1 MSESANRVT
10 PAKAAKAAKPPL
22 LLVSRSSTIIGL
34 TVGAT
39 LNLGAALLTQAFL
52 GPGGDFAAALSERPT
67 LGIASALLNLVGIPL
82 MLLGLT
88 GLLYLSSP
96 RAPISSRIA
105 LWATAIGMI
114 AFLAKSA
121 ALAALYG
128 AGAAAAPAVPTA
140 ILDSISGKGDPIPM
154 VLALLFLAGNVIGI
168 LFASFAFFR
177 SRIIPLWV
185 TLALLVFLVGDF
197 ALPAVPWFDAHALF
211 VVFAIG
217 ASIAVARTT
226 RDAWRLGTFVD

>member
-1 MSESANRVT
+1 MTTESSII
-10 PAKAAKAAKPPL
+10 AATEKKTRPPL
-22 LLVSRSSTIIGL
+22 SLVSRSSTIIGL
-34 TVGAT
+34 LLGST

-52 GPGGDFAAALSERPT
+52 GSSGDVVAALTER
-67 LGIASALLNLVGIPL
+67 SALGTVSVVLNLVGIPL

-105 LWATAIGMI
+105 LWATAVGML

-128 AGAAAAPAVPTA
+128 AGAAAAPAVPET
-140 ILDSISGKGDPIPM
+140 ILDSISGKGDMIPM
-154 VLALLFLAGNVIGI
+154 VLAFLFLGGNVVGI
-168 LFASFAFFR
+168 LFATFAFFR
-177 SRIIPLWV
+177 SRIIPAWASI
-185 TLALLVFLVGDF
+185 ALLLFLVTDF
-197 ALPAVPWFDAHALF
+197 VLPPLPWFDAHVLF
-211 VVFAIG
+211 VVFAVG

-226 RDAWRLGTFVD
+226 RQTWCAEVFVD